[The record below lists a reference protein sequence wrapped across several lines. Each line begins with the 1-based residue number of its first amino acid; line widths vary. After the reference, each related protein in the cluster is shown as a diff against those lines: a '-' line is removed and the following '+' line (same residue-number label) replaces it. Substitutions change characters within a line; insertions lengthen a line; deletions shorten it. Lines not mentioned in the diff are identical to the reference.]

1 MTNLIYRLL
10 LGPLLAASLLFT
22 APLASAG
29 ETLQRVVDFKMLRV
43 GMSADQPPMTTL
55 NKQGGVMGF
64 DVDLAKGL
72 ANAMRVELDIQVIP
86 FGDLLKALEKDEI
99 DMVISNMSITPERS
113 EQAYFIGP
121 YMMAGKSILTRN
133 SVLAQAREGEAMNRA
148 DLKLA
153 AVENS
158 TSAMFVS
165 EAAPDAQFVPV
176 KTSDEGIALLLEGKV
191 DAMLADMAVCK
202 LAVLRH
208 QQSGLVT
215 LKQPLTLEPLG
226 IAVSKDDREFQ
237 NLVDNYLEAYGKT
250 GILTGL
256 RKKWFEQSDWI
267 QALP

>member
-1 MTNLIYRLL
+1 MTKMINRLL
-10 LGPLLAASLLFT
+10 LGPLLAAALLFT
-22 APLASAG
+22 IPLASAG
-29 ETLQRVVDFKMLRV
+29 ESLQRVVDFKMLRV

-64 DVDLAKGL
+64 DVDLARGL
-72 ANAMRVELDIQVIP
+72 ASAMRVELDIQVMP
-86 FGDLLKALEKDEI
+86 FGDLLTALEKNEI
-99 DMVISNMSITPERS
+99 DMIISNMSITPERS
-113 EQAYFIGP
+113 ERAYFVGP
-121 YMMAGKSILTRN
+121 YMMSGKSILTRN
-133 SVLAQAREGEAMNRA
+133 SVLAQANDGKEINRA

-158 TSAMFVS
+158 TSAMFVT
-165 EAAPDAQFVPV
+165 EAAPDAQLVAV
-176 KTSDEGIALLLEGKV
+176 KSSDEGIALLLEGKV
-191 DAMLADMAVCK
+191 DALLADMAVCK

-208 QQSGLVT
+208 PQSGLVT

-226 IAVSKDDREFQ
+226 IAVDVDDRQFQ
-237 NLVDNYLEAYGKT
+237 NLVANYLEAYGKT